1 MTPSRPHAARSQR
14 SRAAVVLAVALAA
27 AACTTSAPDTMK
39 RVKETGRLAVG
50 YRETS
55 VPFSFVGDDKQ
66 PSGYSVELCRR
77 IAASVQ
83 KELGLADLQIRWVPV
98 TPEDRITAVA
108 SGAVDIE
115 CGSTTNT
122 LSRQERVDFTSMTFV
137 DGGSLLVTT
146 ASGIRR
152 VADLGGKRVA
162 VIPATTTEQALAAAL
177 KKAGVTAQIVTV
189 KEHAEGLALLD
200 GGGADAYASDRVLL
214 IGLAIQSKDIRRL
227 RLADEYLSYEP
238 YGLMVR
244 RNDADFRLA
253 ANRVLARL
261 YRTGEIEQ
269 IYERWFGALGLPS
282 GLLQAMY
289 LLNGLPE

>member
-1 MTPSRPHAARSQR
+1 MTLSRPHAVRSQR
-14 SRAAVVLAVALAA
+14 SRAAVLLAVALAA

-83 KELGLADLQIRWVPV
+83 KELGLPALQIRWVPV

-162 VIPATTTEQALAAAL
+162 VIPGTTTEQAVAAAL
-177 KKAGVTAQIVTV
+177 KKSGVTAQVVSV

-214 IGLAIQSKDIRRL
+214 IGLASSRRTSAGCGSPTSTCPTSPTASWCGGTT
-227 RLADEYLSYEP
+227 RTFASP
-238 YGLMVR
+238 PTACSPACTARARSSRSTSGGSAR
-244 RNDADFRLA
+244 SGCRA
-253 ANRVLARL
+253 ACSRPC
-261 YRTGEIEQ
+261 IC
-269 IYERWFGALGLPS
+269 
-282 GLLQAMY
+282 
-289 LLNGLPE
+289 